1 MIRVVVADDHPIV
14 RSGIVALLQDADDV
28 EVVGQASDGRA
39 AVTVALAER
48 PDVVLMDLRMPV
60 LDGDAATAEI
70 LAADPGV
77 RILILTTYESD
88 DQILAAIE
96 AGATG
101 YLLKAAPESE
111 ILAGVRATARGETAL
126 APSAAAALVRRAT
139 GSLPAAAG
147 PSLTPRELDVLRLVA
162 QGNSNPA
169 IGRALF
175 LSEATVKT
183 HLGHVFE
190 KLGVND
196 RTRAVMW
203 CSIEWNGLREANG
216 SWNTICTCRRYML
229 PSTGVP
235 SSSRTSIEPRVLVS
249 SLASI
254 RAMVDLPEP
263 DSPTSATVRPGS
275 RSNDTSSTARRVVRF
290 RPLRVWK
297 SLPRW
302 LTVTLVI
309 GPSPV
314 LPGPR
319 RPGCRSRVRRR
330 PRRRCG

>member
-1 MIRVVVADDHPIV
+1 VIRVVVADDHPIV
-14 RSGIVALLQDADDV
+14 RSGIVALLQDADDI

-39 AVTVALAER
+39 AVTVALAEH

-77 RILILTTYESD
+77 RVLILTTYESD

-139 GSLPAAAG
+139 GTLPAAAG

-196 RTRAVMW
+196 RTRAVTRAMELQLLP
-203 CSIEWNGLREANG
+203 SKLREQ
-216 SWNTICTCRRYML
+216 
-229 PSTGVP
+229 
-235 SSSRTSIEPRVLVS
+235 
-249 SLASI
+249 
-254 RAMVDLPEP
+254 
-263 DSPTSATVRPGS
+263 
-275 RSNDTSSTARRVVRF
+275 
-290 RPLRVWK
+290 
-297 SLPRW
+297 
-302 LTVTLVI
+302 
-309 GPSPV
+309 
-314 LPGPR
+314 
-319 RPGCRSRVRRR
+319 
-330 PRRRCG
+330 